1 MPIIMD
7 LVKPNALTLISDDT
21 AAEEAPIQ
29 FAGKAK
35 EPKSTFQNTIYSN
48 ICSGSR

>member
-1 MPIIMD
+1 MD
-7 LVKPNALTLISDDT
+7 MVKPNALTMISDDT

-35 EPKSTFQNTIYSN
+35 EPKSTFQKTIYSN